1 MQKSVCKWEV
11 WALTMPPQSAACHS
25 ATYVLSPHVSN
36 AAVFANPHFLPSA
49 ALWHP
54 LIPFLHFPY
63 SLSPSMAF
71 LFQTHT
77 LTHMQ
82 TLLSNLSVSFSP
94 PPSHLFSLS
103 LYLFA
108 PPLYLPSFQ
117 YASHWFFSLH
127 AAHMLSS
134 QCLQPGCSI
143 DEGSI
148 IGWAIQNCLPKIVS
162 PSPSSHLW
170 NRLHSASMNHALLHK
185 LGL

>member
-1 MQKSVCKWEV
+1 MRS
-11 WALTMPPQSAACHS
+11 
-25 ATYVLSPHVSN
+25 LSSHYASTISCLPFSDLCAFPHVSN

-103 LYLFA
+103 LSFRSTSL
-108 PPLYLPSFQ
+108 PPQ
-117 YASHWFFSLH
+117 FSVC
-127 AAHMLSS
+127 LSLIFLS
-134 QCLQPGCSI
+134 TC
-143 DEGSI
+143 
-148 IGWAIQNCLPKIVS
+148 
-162 PSPSSHLW
+162 SSHAQLSVPPAGLQYW
-170 NRLHSASMNHALLHK
+170 WRKHYWMSYTKLLAKDRISQPFLTSME
-185 LGL
+185 